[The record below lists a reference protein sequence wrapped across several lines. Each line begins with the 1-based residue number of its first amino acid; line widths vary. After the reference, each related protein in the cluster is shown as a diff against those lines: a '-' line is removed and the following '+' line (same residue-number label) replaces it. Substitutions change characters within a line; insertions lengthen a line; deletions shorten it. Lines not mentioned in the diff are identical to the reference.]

1 MFRKLLINLIL
12 MLCLFF
18 SFACNSNKNE
28 KVMNSSVYPQIISTI
43 PTVNATNVPP
53 NIIISISYNTCCTI
67 EQIKP
72 IILTINNLETTSSYT
87 DNTAHFKPS
96 GSLEYNKS
104 YTVIV
109 TDALNRDFS
118 FQFTT
123 SDGTLPDFP
132 DLPGN

>member
-1 MFRKLLINLIL
+1 

>member
-1 MFRKLLINLIL
+1 MFRKLYINLIL
-12 MLCLFF
+12 TLCLFF
-18 SFACNSNKNE
+18 SFACDKNDKSINNYE
-28 KVMNSSVYPQIISTI
+28 YPQIISTI
-43 PTVNATNVPP
+43 PVANTIDVSP
-53 NIIISISYNTCCTI
+53 NIIISINYDTCCTI

-72 IILTINNLETTSSYT
+72 ITLIINNLETTVSYS
-87 DNTAHFKPS
+87 DNTAYFKPS

-109 TDALNRDFS
+109 IDALNRDFS

-132 DLPGN
+132 DLPSN

>member
-1 MFRKLLINLIL
+1 MFRKLYINLIL
-12 MLCLFF
+12 LFCLFSSF
-18 SFACNSNKNE
+18 SCEKNDKVINNSE
-28 KVMNSSVYPQIISTI
+28 YPQIISTI
-43 PTVNATNVPP
+43 PAANTIDVSP
-53 NIIISISYNTCCTI
+53 NIIISINYDTCCAI

-87 DNTAHFKPS
+87 GNTVHFKPS
-96 GSLEYNKS
+96 SLLEYNKS

-109 TDALNRDFS
+109 IDALNRDFS

-123 SDGTLPDFP
+123 SDGTLPNFP